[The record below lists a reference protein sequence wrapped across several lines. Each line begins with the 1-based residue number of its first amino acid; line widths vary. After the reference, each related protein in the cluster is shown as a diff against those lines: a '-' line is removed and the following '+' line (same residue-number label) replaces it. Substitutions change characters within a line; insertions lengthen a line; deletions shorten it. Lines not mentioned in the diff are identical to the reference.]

1 MSGTNAANEIIP
13 LPHYEASLHEV
24 LPPHSIEAEQS
35 VLGGVMLDNHA
46 WDEVSD
52 QLTADMFYR
61 PTHRMVFDAMRML
74 ASEDSP
80 LDVVTVSEVLETRH
94 QLDAVGGLGTLAELA
109 RNTPSS
115 KNIVAYANIVR
126 DRYQLR
132 ILAQT
137 ASDMNRQALNPL
149 GQTAESIIEAG
160 EQALFRIVEKRGGH
174 ELSSVTD
181 MLNRAV
187 DKIDAACQSDGGVTG
202 VPTGYPDL
210 DRMTAG
216 LQPSDLIVIAGRPS
230 MGKTAFGLGLCEN
243 ALFSKAASASGPVF
257 VFSLEMPEDQLMLRW
272 LASIGRISLQKL
284 RTGDL
289 EGEDWSKLA
298 AATLRI
304 KELEGRLFVDDAAG
318 ISASTLKARARR
330 LARRHGTPSL
340 ILVDYLQLLSEG
352 NSENRNLEISAI
364 SRILKGIAKDLRC
377 PVIALSQLNRGVETR
392 PNKRPVM
399 ADLRDSGAIEQDA
412 DVIGFVYRDE
422 VYHPDDPDNT
432 GLAELII
439 VKQRNGPLGTVHLS
453 FLGESTRFESLE
465 WKHQQGEWS

>member
-1 MSGTNAANEIIP
+1 MNAIDPIEMTPIP
-13 LPHYEASLHEV
+13 PQGQFLEA
-24 LPPHSIEAEQS
+24 LPPHSIEAEHS
-35 VLGGVMLDNHA
+35 LLGGLMLDNRM
-46 WDEVSD
+46 WDEI
-52 QLTADMFYR
+52 ADVITTPMFYH
-61 PTHRMVFDAMRML
+61 PANRMLFDAMREL
-74 ASEDSP
+74 SAHDQP
-80 LDVVTVSEVLETRH
+80 LDVVTVSEVLEAKN
-94 QLDAVGGLGTLAELA
+94 QLEITGGLASLAELA
-109 RNTPSS
+109 RNTPSAR
-115 KNIVAYANIVR
+115 NIAAYAKIVR

-132 ILAQT
+132 MLAQT

-160 EQALFRIVEKRGGH
+160 EQALFRIVEERGGH

-202 VPTGYPDL
+202 VPTGYLDL

-216 LQPSDLIVIAGRPS
+216 LQPGDLIIIAGRPS
-230 MGKTAFGLGLCEN
+230 MGKTAFGLGLCVN
-243 ALFSKAASASGPVF
+243 ALFSTATAASGPVF
-257 VFSLEMPEDQLMLRW
+257 VFSLEMPEDQLMLRL

-304 KELEGRLFVDDAAG
+304 KELEGRLFIDDSAG

-330 LARRHGTPSL
+330 LARRHGAPSL
-340 ILVDYLQLLSEG
+340 ILVDYLQLLEEN

-364 SRILKGIAKDLRC
+364 SRIVKGLAKDLHC
-377 PVIALSQLNRGVETR
+377 PVIALSQLNRAVENR

-412 DVIGFVYRDE
+412 DMIGFVYRDE

-432 GLAELII
+432 GLAELI
-439 VKQRNGPLGTVHLS
+439 VAKQRNGPLGTVHFT
-453 FLGESTRFESLE
+453 FLGECTRFESLE
-465 WKHQQGEWS
+465 WERQGGGA